1 MQLIEQAKLYSR
13 AAHQAVAQ
21 KRKYTGEPYYL
32 HPAAVAE
39 CVAKVP
45 GATPEMVAAAYLH
58 DVVEDTHVSI
68 EEISTLFGEKVAG
81 YVHELTDQF
90 VDPEIGNR
98 SHRKMLERER
108 LSGISAEAQTIK
120 YADLIDNTGSIVA
133 RDPGFARL
141 YMSEKQ
147 ALLDVMTNGCPVLR
161 KEALA
166 LVTDYFKKTV

>member
-39 CVAKVP
+39 RVAQVP
-45 GATPEMVAAAYLH
+45 GATADMIAAAYLH
-58 DVVEDTHVSI
+58 DVVEDTHVAI
-68 EEISTLFGEKVAG
+68 EEISALFGEKVAG
-81 YVHELTDQF
+81 FVHELTDQF

-98 SHRKMLERER
+98 SHRKALERER
-108 LSGISAEAQTIK
+108 MSGISAEAQTIK

-147 ALLDVMTNGCPVLR
+147 ALLNVMTDGCLVLR

-166 LVTDYFKKTV
+166 LVTDYFKKTM